1 MARDSFYGETILW
14 TGKPEVIRT
23 PLVWKVASI
32 VAGVMSLTSVAFA
45 IVVASAIHRP
55 VGPMLLL
62 SAWCATIALG
72 AWKGPQILLA
82 KVTYQVTDKHIVWR
96 RGRLRRAIER
106 AGVSYAVLRWTDRE
120 GGIGDLLLT
129 RAVPTGALRR
139 TLSLTLTGV
148 KSPDRV
154 FSLVR
159 GVSAPELV
167 SAPGL
172 SLEAARASVAARP
185 LAQRLDPG
193 ERVLWSATPLA
204 SPWTVR
210 RGLRA
215 ALAVALSLALVRMLV
230 RAVPSLGKLLRLHA
244 LPGWTFGL
252 MLGAMAVVAI
262 LLLVSAFVVG
272 WSALVLPW
280 KKQQRTRYFVTNKRV
295 LIARDDEELH
305 LERSRIAYVIASK
318 GEKLHD
324 VFLVLDGPHARSLAL
339 SGAFGGDDGGVLRP
353 VFNAIDD
360 ADSVHDLLAQSE
372 KPAPMRDAA

>member
-23 PLVWKVASI
+23 PLLWRVVSAVA
-32 VAGVMSLTSVAFA
+32 AVMSVTSVAFA

-55 VGPMLLL
+55 VGSMLLL
-62 SAWCATIALG
+62 AAWCATVSLA
-72 AWKGPQILLA
+72 AWKGPQIWLSG
-82 KVTYQVTDKHIVWR
+82 VTYEVTDKHIVWR

-106 AGVSYAVLRWTDRE
+106 SGISYAVLRWTDRE
-120 GGIGDLLLT
+120 AGIGDLFLT

-139 TLSLTLTGV
+139 TLSLTLTAV
-148 KSPDRV
+148 RAPDHV
-154 FSLVR
+154 FTLVR
-159 GVSAPELV
+159 GAPLGTGPV
-167 SAPGL
+167 ANGNA
-172 SLEAARASVAARP
+172 LESRARP

-193 ERVLWSATPLA
+193 ERVLWSAMPLA
-204 SPWTVR
+204 SPWTLR

-215 ALAVALSLALVRMLV
+215 MISVGLALALVRMLL
-230 RAVPSLGKLLRLHA
+230 RAVPSLTKLLRAHA

-252 MLGAMAVVAI
+252 MLGAIAVVAVM
-262 LLLVSAFVVG
+262 LLVAAFAVG

-305 LERSRIAYVIASK
+305 LDRSRIAYVIATK
-318 GEKLHD
+318 AKKLGD
-324 VFLVLDGPHARSLAL
+324 VFLVLDGPHARALAL

-353 VFNAIDD
+353 VFSAIED
-360 ADSVHDLLAQSE
+360 ADSVHDLLARKSE
-372 KPAPMRDAA
+372 KSPELRDAA

>member
-1 MARDSFYGETILW
+1 MARDSFYGETLLW

-23 PLVWKVASI
+23 PLVWRVAAA
-32 VAGVMSLTSVAFA
+32 VTAVMSGTSLAFA

-55 VGPMLLL
+55 VGSMLLL
-62 SAWCATIALG
+62 SAWCATVALG
-72 AWKGPQILLA
+72 AWKGPQIWLS

-106 AGVSYAVLRWTDRE
+106 TGVSYAVLRWTDRE
-120 GGIGDLLLT
+120 AGIGDLLLT

-139 TLSLTLTGV
+139 TLSLTLTAV
-148 KSPDRV
+148 KAPDHV

-159 GVSAPELV
+159 GAP
-167 SAPGL
+167 AGPQ
-172 SLEAARASVAARP
+172 AARDARARP

-193 ERVLWSATPLA
+193 ERVLWSAMPLA
-204 SPWTVR
+204 SPWTLR

-215 ALAVALSLALVRMLV
+215 MISAGLALALVRMLL
-230 RAVPSLGKLLRLHA
+230 RAVPSLAKILRVHA

-252 MLGAMAVVAI
+252 MLGAIAVVAM
-262 LLLVSAFVVG
+262 LLLVSAFAVG

-305 LERSRIAYVIASK
+305 LDRSRIAYVIATK
-318 GEKLHD
+318 AKKLHD
-324 VFLVLDGPHARSLAL
+324 VFLVLDGPHARALAL

-353 VFNAIDD
+353 VFSAIDD
-360 ADSVHDLLAQSE
+360 ADSVHDLLARKDPQIAE
-372 KPAPMRDAA
+372 IRDAA